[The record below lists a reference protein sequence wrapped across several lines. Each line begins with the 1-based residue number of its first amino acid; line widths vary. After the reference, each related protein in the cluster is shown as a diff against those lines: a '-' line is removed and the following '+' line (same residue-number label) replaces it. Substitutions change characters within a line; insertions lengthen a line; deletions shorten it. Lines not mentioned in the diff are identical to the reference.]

1 MLFRPFK
8 LNVRC
13 ILTSSMPAGYSVA
26 LSGFGFFKRFS
37 GIDILLMVLLS
48 YVIVSLLQVFC
59 SFQAVKCVAF
69 EVKLYLRIASVFFLS

>member
-48 YVIVSLLQVFC
+48 YVMAFCFKLLSVLL
-59 SFQAVKCVAF
+59 F
-69 EVKLYLRIASVFFLS
+69 EIRLYLRITLVSLL